1 MKKIN
6 DIIKLLTTR
15 IVVFFGG
22 LNPACGGINIHYS
35 FIEVSFK
42 YFSFL

>member
-15 IVVFFGG
+15 AVVFFGG
-22 LNPACGGINIHYS
+22 LNPAWRGIN
-35 FIEVSFK
+35 VCK
-42 YFSFL
+42 